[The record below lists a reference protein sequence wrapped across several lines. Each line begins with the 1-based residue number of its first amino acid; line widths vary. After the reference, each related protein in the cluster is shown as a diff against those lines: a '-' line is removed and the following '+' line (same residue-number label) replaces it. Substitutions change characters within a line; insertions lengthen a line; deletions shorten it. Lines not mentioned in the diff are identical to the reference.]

1 MNPTKSSHSK
11 SSLSTKQELKKILIQ
26 TAISIVIV
34 VGIVFALAYFFRKPL
49 LGLSAVF
56 VELFGFFG
64 LFFGM
69 ILSDSLPAFIPP
81 DAFLMLAVTGNMS
94 GLFTIF
100 WMGTGSI
107 IGGSLA
113 YLIGRY
119 LIPRFHLGRQMV
131 LHYEDRLLPY
141 VRRYGFWAVVLAAL
155 TPIPYSWMAYTV
167 GTFKMKYRLFL
178 LGSFFRFVRMAVY
191 FYAMLAGWVSGV

>member
-1 MNPTKSSHSK
+1 MNPTKTSHSE
-11 SSLSTKQELKKILIQ
+11 SSVSTKQELKKILIQ

-49 LGLSAVF
+49 LGLSSVF
-56 VELFGFFG
+56 VELFGYLG

-69 ILSDSLPAFIPP
+69 MLSDSLPAFIPP
-81 DAFLMLAVTGNMS
+81 DAFLMLAVTGNMN
-94 GLFTIF
+94 GLLTIF

-113 YLIGRY
+113 YVIGRY

-141 VRRYGFWAVVLAAL
+141 VRRYGFGQWFSLRSL
-155 TPIPYSWMAYTV
+155 PSLIRGWLIPWELS
-167 GTFKMKYRLFL
+167 K
-178 LGSFFRFVRMAVY
+178 
-191 FYAMLAGWVSGV
+191 

>member
-1 MNPTKSSHSK
+1 MNPTKTSHSE
-11 SSLSTKQELKKILIQ
+11 SSVSTKQELKKILIQ

-49 LGLSAVF
+49 LGLSSVF
-56 VELFGFFG
+56 VELFGYLG

-69 ILSDSLPAFIPP
+69 MLSDSLPAFIPP
-81 DAFLMLAVTGNMS
+81 DAFLMLAVTGNMN
-94 GLFTIF
+94 GLLTIF

-113 YLIGRY
+113 YVIGRY

-167 GTFKMKYRLFL
+167 GTFKMKYRLFF
-178 LGSFFRFVRMAVY
+178 LGSLFRFARMAIY